1 MQEEGRIE
9 RGGGGG
15 GEKIKDREGNKNN
28 EMKIQERENR
38 GARVVITLQFEVGQW
53 ESLFGI
59 IRDT

>member
-1 MQEEGRIE
+1 MDSWFS
-9 RGGGGG
+9 